1 MKHTVTR
8 RGFTNHTSYEW
19 APEPGL
25 VFVLDINADGAT
37 LSRYANGQRTASSVP
52 ADDTYVAAV
61 IEAADLATRAHK
73 AANALMLP
81 TVQTMRA

>member
-8 RGFTNHTSYEW
+8 RGFASHTSYEW

-25 VFVLDINADGAT
+25 AFVLNVNDAGA
-37 LSRYANGQRTASSVP
+37 LLARYEGTRLTGTAP
-52 ADDTYVAAV
+52 AAPDYVAAV